1 MGGVVDAVGD
11 VFGGVTDFVG
21 DVVGGVGDFVG
32 DVASNID
39 IGDAIQAYIMS
50 GGNPYAAAFAATD
63 FDEDLGFNP
72 MSFYDPVSGGFDFG
86 FDSLTNPGQIP
97 GSGYGGGFIKTGIDS
112 LDQALSLAK
121 SGYDLYNL
129 YDQKQSV
136 QQPIPSLTY
145 QQTSSGTQVD
155 PNAFGQGLQFISMS
169 GLPELGSIKDII
181 TSSVTGLGEILLK
194 AFGTDNLSEVIKKY
208 GPSVLAVIG
217 GKLSYDDQKR
227 INDIVMGAYNRYN
240 VGTELKKLQYR
251 TGEGIA
257 SLPVF
262 RSTKQLGSQTT
273 STAPQR
279 TAADVIVRPKAQ
291 TALGSSVLGGGKPIN
306 VDPNLIYDKPRP
318 GMQLGGIMST
328 EQEQSIF
335 PRLESLSQNL
345 GQAEQTLGAP
355 YDNQFNLSPMTSAI
369 TGQQQGYENDGRIG
383 YGFGGIS
390 SLINKRRP
398 TPRPGVQPQQPF
410 QPIQPRPGFIVDP
423 AGPRGPINPR
433 GASGPINTFNSTP
446 FPRGASGP
454 INTFNSTPFPRRPI
468 GFEFGPGSQPL
479 PPMQP
484 SSQIDPNLI
493 YDKPQPR
500 PGRFGGGTDFD
511 FGPRGP
517 INVDPNLIYDKP
529 QPRPGRFGGGTDF
542 DFGPRGPI
550 FLPRPDG
557 TLQNM
562 HPAAGGIRPG
572 VQPSGY
578 SQYGPRGFG
587 PMQGQGVGDPRLGA
601 PMIPGN
607 PLQEIMRGPQQAPM
621 QQFSYGGRAG
631 YAEGGSPED
640 EMELKNEFNY
650 NRKRN
655 EMEDLLDEYQRF
667 KMRKDYQRRYPR
679 DEARNGGR
687 MGYAIGSTQ
696 QPMQMQSGQK
706 MPPAMLTNQV
716 TQRIMKDP
724 RTMGNLMKDPKF
736 LNILNSIKNK
746 RASSNANSQGRQGY
760 RYGSPPVRTNQA
772 GITELDYRQK
782 GGFVPPIGVKEKA
795 DDIPAMLSNNEFVF
809 TANAVRNAGGGSVK
823 EGAKKMYGL
832 MRQLEG
838 RS

>member
-1 MGGVVDAVGD
+1 MGSVADVVGD
-11 VFGGVTDFVG
+11 VFGGAADFVG
-21 DVVGGVGDFVG
+21 DVVGGVGNFVG
-32 DVASNID
+32 DIASNID

-72 MSFYDPVSGGFDFG
+72 LSFYDPVSGGFNFE
-86 FDSLTNPGQIP
+86 FDNLTNPGQIP
-97 GSGYGGGFIKTGIDS
+97 GSSYGGGFIKTGIDS

-121 SGYDLYNL
+121 SGYDIYNL
-129 YDQKQSV
+129 YDKQQSS
-136 QQPIPSLTY
+136 QPIPSLSY
-145 QQTSSGTQVD
+145 QKTSGGKSVD
-155 PNAFGQGLQFISMS
+155 PAAFGQGLQFISMS
-169 GLPELGSIKDII
+169 GLPELGSIKNII
-181 TSSVTGLGEILLK
+181 TSSVTGLGDILLK

-208 GPSVLAVIG
+208 GPSVLSVIG

-251 TGEGIA
+251 TGEGLA

-262 RSTKQLGSQTT
+262 RSQKQLGSQTT
-273 STAPQR
+273 PTAPQR
-279 TAADVIVRPKAQ
+279 TAADVVVRPKAQ
-291 TALGSSVLGGGKPIN
+291 
-306 VDPNLIYDKPRP
+306 
-318 GMQLGGIMST
+318 MGGIMST
-328 EQEQSIF
+328 GQEQSIY
-335 PRLESLSQNL
+335 PRLETLSQNL

-355 YDNQFNLSPMTSAI
+355 SNQFDVSSITTAI
-369 TGQQQGYENDGRIG
+369 TGQQ
-383 YGFGGIS
+383 
-390 SLINKRRP
+390 
-398 TPRPGVQPQQPF
+398 PQSF
-410 QPIQPRPGFIVDP
+410 AD
-423 AGPRGPINPR
+423 
-433 GASGPINTFNSTP
+433 
-446 FPRGASGP
+446 
-454 INTFNSTPFPRRPI
+454 
-468 GFEFGPGSQPL
+468 
-479 PPMQP
+479 
-484 SSQIDPNLI
+484 
-493 YDKPQPR
+493 
-500 PGRFGGGTDFD
+500 
-511 FGPRGP
+511 
-517 INVDPNLIYDKP
+517 
-529 QPRPGRFGGGTDF
+529 
-542 DFGPRGPI
+542 
-550 FLPRPDG
+550 
-557 TLQNM
+557 
-562 HPAAGGIRPG
+562 
-572 VQPSGY
+572 
-578 SQYGPRGFG
+578 
-587 PMQGQGVGDPRLGA
+587 
-601 PMIPGN
+601 
-607 PLQEIMRGPQQAPM
+607 
-621 QQFSYGGRAG
+621 
-631 YAEGGSPED
+631 GGSPEE

-650 NRKRN
+650 NRRRN

-667 KMRKDYQRRYPR
+667 KMRKDYQKRYPR

-687 MGYAIGSTQ
+687 IGYAIGSTQ

-746 RASSNANSQGRQGY
+746 RASSNTNSQGRQGY

-823 EGAKKMYGL
+823 EGAKKMYSL

>member
-1 MGGVVDAVGD
+1 MGGVVDSIGD
-11 VFGGVTDFVG
+11 VFGGAADFVG

-39 IGDAIQAYIMS
+39 IGDAIKAYVMS

-72 MSFYDPVSGGFDFG
+72 MSFYDPASGGFSFA
-86 FDSLTNPGQIP
+86 PGNVP
-97 GSGYGGGFIKTGIDS
+97 GGGGYGGGFIKTGIDS
-112 LDQALSLAK
+112 LDQALSVAK

-129 YDQKQSV
+129 YDQKQQPA

-155 PNAFGQGLQFISMS
+155 PGAFGKGLQYSFMA
-169 GLPELGSIKDII
+169 GLPELGDITSII
-181 TSSVTGLGEILLK
+181 TKSVSGLGNILMS
-194 AFGTDNLSEVIKKY
+194 AFGSDNLSEVIKKY
-208 GPSVLAVIG
+208 GPAVLSVIG

-227 INDIVMGAYNRYN
+227 INDIVMGVYNKYN
-240 VGTELKKLQYR
+240 VGTELKNLQYR
-251 TGEGIA
+251 TGQGLA

-273 STAPQR
+273 ATAPQR
-279 TAADVIVRPKAQ
+279 TAADVVVRPKAQ
-291 TALGSSVLGGGKPIN
+291 MGGI
-306 VDPNLIYDKPRP
+306 
-318 GMQLGGIMST
+318 MQLGN
-328 EQEQSIF
+328 EQEEPIF

-345 GQAEQTLGAP
+345 GQAEQTLGQP
-355 YDNQFNLSPMTSAI
+355 SNQSNMSSITTAI
-369 TGQQQGYENDGRIG
+369 TGQQPQG
-383 YGFGGIS
+383 F
-390 SLINKRRP
+390 
-398 TPRPGVQPQQPF
+398 
-410 QPIQPRPGFIVDP
+410 
-423 AGPRGPINPR
+423 
-433 GASGPINTFNSTP
+433 
-446 FPRGASGP
+446 
-454 INTFNSTPFPRRPI
+454 
-468 GFEFGPGSQPL
+468 
-479 PPMQP
+479 
-484 SSQIDPNLI
+484 
-493 YDKPQPR
+493 
-500 PGRFGGGTDFD
+500 
-511 FGPRGP
+511 
-517 INVDPNLIYDKP
+517 
-529 QPRPGRFGGGTDF
+529 
-542 DFGPRGPI
+542 
-550 FLPRPDG
+550 
-557 TLQNM
+557 
-562 HPAAGGIRPG
+562 
-572 VQPSGY
+572 
-578 SQYGPRGFG
+578 
-587 PMQGQGVGDPRLGA
+587 
-601 PMIPGN
+601 
-607 PLQEIMRGPQQAPM
+607 
-621 QQFSYGGRAG
+621 
-631 YAEGGSPED
+631 AEGGMSS
-640 EMELKNEFNY
+640 KI
-650 NRKRN
+650 
-655 EMEDLLDEYQRF
+655 EDLLDEYKKF
-667 KMRKDYQRRYPR
+667 KMRKDQ
-679 DEARNGGR
+679 GR

-823 EGAKKMYGL
+823 EGAKKMYSL

>member
-1 MGGVVDAVGD
+1 MGGVVDSVGD
-11 VFGGVTDFVG
+11 ALGGAADFVG

-39 IGDAIQAYIMS
+39 IEDAVKAYVMS

-63 FDEDLGFNP
+63 FDEELGFNP
-72 MSFYDPVSGGFDFG
+72 ASFYDPVSGGFSFA
-86 FDSLTNPGQIP
+86 PGNVP
-97 GSGYGGGFIKTGIDS
+97 GGGGYQGGFIKTGIDS
-112 LDQALSLAK
+112 LDQALSVAK

-129 YDQKQSV
+129 YDQKQQPA
-136 QQPIPSLTY
+136 QQPIPALTY

-155 PNAFGQGLQFISMS
+155 PNAFGQGLQYSFMA
-169 GLPELGSIKDII
+169 GLPELGDITSII
-181 TSSVTGLGEILLK
+181 TKSVSGLGNILMS
-194 AFGTDNLSEVIKKY
+194 AFGSDNLAEVIKKY
-208 GPSVLAVIG
+208 GPAVLSVIG

-227 INDIVMGAYNRYN
+227 INDIVMGVYNKYN

-251 TGEGIA
+251 TGEGLA

-273 STAPQR
+273 PTAPQR
-279 TAADVIVRPKAQ
+279 TAADVVVRPKAQ
-291 TALGSSVLGGGKPIN
+291 
-306 VDPNLIYDKPRP
+306 
-318 GMQLGGIMST
+318 MGGIMST
-328 EQEQSIF
+328 GQEQSIF
-335 PRLESLSQNL
+335 PRLETLSQNL

-355 YDNQFNLSPMTSAI
+355 SNQFDVSSITTAI
-369 TGQQQGYENDGRIG
+369 TGQQPQGFAD
-383 YGFGGIS
+383 
-390 SLINKRRP
+390 
-398 TPRPGVQPQQPF
+398 
-410 QPIQPRPGFIVDP
+410 
-423 AGPRGPINPR
+423 
-433 GASGPINTFNSTP
+433 
-446 FPRGASGP
+446 
-454 INTFNSTPFPRRPI
+454 
-468 GFEFGPGSQPL
+468 
-479 PPMQP
+479 
-484 SSQIDPNLI
+484 
-493 YDKPQPR
+493 
-500 PGRFGGGTDFD
+500 
-511 FGPRGP
+511 
-517 INVDPNLIYDKP
+517 
-529 QPRPGRFGGGTDF
+529 
-542 DFGPRGPI
+542 
-550 FLPRPDG
+550 
-557 TLQNM
+557 
-562 HPAAGGIRPG
+562 
-572 VQPSGY
+572 
-578 SQYGPRGFG
+578 
-587 PMQGQGVGDPRLGA
+587 
-601 PMIPGN
+601 
-607 PLQEIMRGPQQAPM
+607 
-621 QQFSYGGRAG
+621 
-631 YAEGGSPED
+631 GGSPED

-650 NRKRN
+650 NRRRN

-667 KMRKDYQRRYPR
+667 KMRKDYQKRYPR
-679 DEARNGGR
+679 DEAKNGGR
-687 MGYAIGSTQ
+687 MRYAIGSTQ

-823 EGAKKMYGL
+823 EGAKKMYSL